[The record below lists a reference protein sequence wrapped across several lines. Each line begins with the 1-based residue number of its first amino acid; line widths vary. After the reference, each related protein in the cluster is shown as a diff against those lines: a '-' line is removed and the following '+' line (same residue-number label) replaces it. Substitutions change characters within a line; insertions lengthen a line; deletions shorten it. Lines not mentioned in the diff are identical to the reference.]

1 MGNLAKTYKIIADIL
16 ATESNESSLALEFSN
31 PTFDWDSIVVKGSKQ
46 VILPTIYCRLKEK
59 ELLSYLPEELQN
71 YLEYITTINRN
82 RNVTLLKQIKS
93 IAQILNQHN
102 IEHVFLKGAA
112 LLASGCYKDNAERMV
127 GDIDILV
134 KKHQVLE
141 AFDLLKNNGY
151 NKTYGFVFDNKDF
164 RHLDRLISEKELAAI
179 ELHSELLDNPY
190 RGLIDL
196 DCVFNSK
203 TTVNNIAIP
212 NEYHI
217 NKHQIIAWQTNSD
230 GYYFK
235 AISFKL
241 FYDSIVLNAFSD
253 KKLIADLLKTK
264 FGQGY
269 LATAK
274 FYFQAFSSVNC
285 NSFMESYAKNH
296 NNYVDKKIFRK
307 VLKPAKYA
315 YLNIKK
321 RLILIVNNVSY
332 RKHILN
338 LRFIFK
344 K

>member
-1 MGNLAKTYKIIADIL
+1 MTK
-16 ATESNESSLALEFSN
+16 
-31 PTFDWDSIVVKGSKQ
+31 
-46 VILPTIYCRLKEK
+46 
-59 ELLSYLPEELQN
+59 
-71 YLEYITTINRN
+71 
-82 RNVTLLKQIKS
+82 
-93 IAQILNQHN
+93 
-102 IEHVFLKGAA
+102 
-112 LLASGCYKDNAERMV
+112 
-127 GDIDILV
+127 
-134 KKHQVLE
+134 
-141 AFDLLKNNGY
+141 FDLKKSMYLTLCY
-151 NKTYGFVFDNKDF
+151 SDF
-164 RHLDRLISEKELAAI
+164 PISIL
-179 ELHSELLDNPY
+179 SP
-190 RGLIDL
+190 DL
-196 DCVFNSK
+196 
-203 TTVNNIAIP
+203 TL
-212 NEYHI
+212 
-217 NKHQIIAWQTNSD
+217 
-230 GYYFK
+230 
-235 AISFKL
+235 SFKL

>member
-1 MGNLAKTYKIIADIL
+1 MGNLAKTYRIIADIL
-16 ATESNESSLALEFSN
+16 ATESNESSLAIEFSN
-31 PTFDWDSIVVKGSKQ
+31 PNFDWDNIVVKGSQQ
-46 VILPTIYCRLKEK
+46 VVLPAICCRLKEK
-59 ELLSYLPEELQN
+59 ELLSYLPEQLQN

-82 RNVTLLKQIKS
+82 RNITLLRQIKS
-93 IAQILNQHN
+93 ISQILNQN
-102 IEHVFLKGAA
+102 SIEHVFLKGAA

-134 KKHQVLE
+134 KKNQVLE

-151 NKTYGFVFDNKDF
+151 NKTSGFAYDNKDF

-179 ELHSELLDNPY
+179 ELHSELLENPN
-190 RGLIDL
+190 RDLIDL
-196 DCVFNSK
+196 DSVFNSK
-203 TTVNNIAIP
+203 KIVNNITIP
-212 NEYHI
+212 NDYYI
-217 NKHQIIAWQTNSD
+217 NKHQIIAWQTNNY
-230 GYYFK
+230 GYYFRS
-235 AISFKL
+235 ISFKL

-253 KKLIADLLKTK
+253 KELISDLFETK

-285 NSFMESYAKNH
+285 NSFMESYTESH
-296 NNYVDKKIFRK
+296 NNYVEKKIFRK

-321 RLILIVNNVSY
+321 RLILIANNVSY